1 MIMKEKLNR
10 ETIAMRIA
18 KEIPNNSYV
27 NLGIGIPTLVSQFTS
42 PEQNIIFHS
51 ENGVLNYG
59 SLAELGEEDPD
70 LINAG
75 GQFLKPTIG
84 MSFFNSADAFAMI
97 RGGHIDISVL
107 GALQISVKGDLAN
120 WMIPERCI
128 GNIGGA
134 MDLATGAKK
143 LIVAMEHT
151 DRNNNPKIV
160 TKCSYPLTVPECVDL
175 IVTDLCVISVESQR
189 LIVKEIAPGWNKDE
203 IQNLTEAKLLFDN
216 NITEITL

>member
-59 SLAELGEEDPD
+59 SLAEVGEEDPD

-120 WMIPERCI
+120 WMIPERSI

-134 MDLATGAKK
+134 MALATGAKK

>member
-1 MIMKEKLNR
+1 MKEKLNR

-27 NLGIGIPTLVSQFTS
+27 NLGIGIPTLVSQFTG
-42 PEQNIIFHS
+42 PEQNIIYHS

-84 MSFFNSADAFAMI
+84 MSFFNSADAFGMI

-107 GALQISVKGDLAN
+107 GALQVSEHGDLAN
-120 WMIPERCI
+120 WMIPERGV

-134 MDLATGAKK
+134 MDLATGAKR
-143 LIVAMEHT
+143 LIIAMEHT
-151 DRNNNPKIV
+151 DKNNNPKIV
-160 TKCSYPLTVPECVDL
+160 TKCSYPLTVSECVDL
-175 IVTDLCVISVESQR
+175 IVTDLCVISVKYEG
-189 LIVKEIAPGWNKDE
+189 LLVKEIAPGWNTNE

>member
-59 SLAELGEEDPD
+59 SLAEVGEEDPD

-120 WMIPERCI
+120 WMIPERSI

-175 IVTDLCVISVESQR
+175 IVTDLCVISIESQK

>member
-1 MIMKEKLNR
+1 MKEKLNR

-27 NLGIGIPTLVSQFTS
+27 NLGIGIPTLVSQFTN
-42 PEQNIIFHS
+42 PDQNIVFHS

-59 SLAELGEEDPD
+59 SLAEVEEEDPN

-75 GQFLKPTIG
+75 GQFLKPTVG
-84 MSFFNSADAFAMI
+84 MAFFNSADAFAMI

-107 GALQISVKGDLAN
+107 GALQISAKGDLAN
-120 WMIPERCI
+120 WMIPERGI

-175 IVTDLCVISVESQR
+175 IVTDLCVISIESQR

>member
-1 MIMKEKLNR
+1 MKEKLSR
-10 ETIAMRIA
+10 ETIAMRIS

-27 NLGIGIPTLVSQFTS
+27 NLGIGIPTLVSQFTNFD
-42 PEQNIIFHS
+42 QNIIYHS

-59 SLAELGEEDPD
+59 GLANIDEENPN

-75 GQFLKPTIG
+75 GQFLKSTIG

-107 GALQISVKGDLAN
+107 GALQVSERGDLAN
-120 WMIPERCI
+120 WMIPERGV

-143 LIVAMEHT
+143 LIIAMEHT
-151 DRNNNPKIV
+151 DKKNNPKIV
-160 TKCSYPLTVPECVDL
+160 TKCSYPLTVSECVNL
-175 IVTDLCVISVESQR
+175 IVTDLCVISVKSQGLFVR
-189 LIVKEIAPGWNKDE
+189 EIAPGWGQEE
-203 IQNLTEAKLLFDN
+203 IQNLTEAKLFFDN
-216 NITEITL
+216 NITEISL

>member
-120 WMIPERCI
+120 WMIPERSI

>member
-1 MIMKEKLNR
+1 MKEKLNR

-27 NLGIGIPTLVSQFTS
+27 NLGIGIPTLVSQFTG
-42 PEQNIIFHS
+42 PEQNIIYHS

-84 MSFFNSADAFAMI
+84 MSFFNSADAFGMI

-107 GALQISVKGDLAN
+107 GALQVSVHGDLAN
-120 WMIPERCI
+120 WMIPERGV

-134 MDLATGAKK
+134 MDLATGAKR
-143 LIVAMEHT
+143 LIIAMEHT
-151 DRNNNPKIV
+151 DKNNNPKIV
-160 TKCSYPLTVPECVDL
+160 TKCSYPLTVSECVDL
-175 IVTDLCVISVESQR
+175 IVTDLCVISVKSEG
-189 LIVKEIAPGWNKDE
+189 LLVKEIAPGWNTNE

>member
-1 MIMKEKLNR
+1 MKEKLNR

-27 NLGIGIPTLVSQFTS
+27 NLGIGIPTLVSQFTG
-42 PEQNIIFHS
+42 PEQNIIYHS

-59 SLAELGEEDPD
+59 SLAELGKEDPD

-84 MSFFNSADAFAMI
+84 MSFFNSADAFGMI

-107 GALQISVKGDLAN
+107 GALQVSEQADLAN
-120 WMIPERCI
+120 WMIPERGV

-134 MDLATGAKK
+134 MDLATGAKR
-143 LIVAMEHT
+143 LIIAMEHT
-151 DRNNNPKIV
+151 DKNNNPKIV
-160 TKCSYPLTVPECVDL
+160 TKCSYPLTVSECVDL
-175 IVTDLCVISVESQR
+175 IVTDLCVISVKSEG
-189 LIVKEIAPGWNKDE
+189 LLVKEIAPGWNTNE

>member
-120 WMIPERCI
+120 WMIPERGI

>member
-1 MIMKEKLNR
+1 MKEKLNR

-27 NLGIGIPTLVSQFTS
+27 NLGIGIPTLVSQFTRT
-42 PEQNIIFHS
+42 EQNIIYHS

-59 SLAELGEEDPD
+59 SLAELGREDPD

-84 MSFFNSADAFAMI
+84 MSFFNSADAFGMI

-107 GALQISVKGDLAN
+107 GALQISERGDLAN
-120 WMIPERCI
+120 WMIPERGI

-134 MDLATGAKK
+134 MDLATGAKR
-143 LIVAMEHT
+143 LIIAMEHT
-151 DRNNNPKIV
+151 DKNNNPKIV
-160 TKCSYPLTVPECVDL
+160 RRCSYPLTVSECVNL
-175 IVTDLCVISVESQR
+175 IVTDLCVISVESEG

>member
-59 SLAELGEEDPD
+59 SLAEVGEEDPD

-75 GQFLKPTIG
+75 GQLLKPTIG

-120 WMIPERCI
+120 WMIPERSI

-216 NITEITL
+216 KITEITL

>member
-1 MIMKEKLNR
+1 MKERLNR

-59 SLAELGEEDPD
+59 SLAEVGEEDPD

-120 WMIPERCI
+120 WMIPERGI

>member
-1 MIMKEKLNR
+1 MKEKLNR

-59 SLAELGEEDPD
+59 SLAEVGEEDPD

-120 WMIPERCI
+120 WMIPERGI

>member
-59 SLAELGEEDPD
+59 SLAEVGEEDPD

-120 WMIPERCI
+120 WMIPERGI

>member
-1 MIMKEKLNR
+1 MKEKLNR

-27 NLGIGIPTLVSQFTS
+27 NLGIGIPTLVSQFTG
-42 PEQNIIFHS
+42 PEQNIIYHS

-84 MSFFNSADAFAMI
+84 MSFFNSADAFGMI

-107 GALQISVKGDLAN
+107 GALQVSEQGDLAN
-120 WMIPERCI
+120 WMIPERGV

-134 MDLATGAKK
+134 MDLATGAKR
-143 LIVAMEHT
+143 LIIAMEHT
-151 DRNNNPKIV
+151 DKNNNPKIV
-160 TKCSYPLTVPECVDL
+160 TKCSYPLTVSECVDL
-175 IVTDLCVISVESQR
+175 IVTDLCVISVKSEG
-189 LIVKEIAPGWNKDE
+189 LLVKEIAPGWNTNE

>member
-1 MIMKEKLNR
+1 MKEKLNR

-27 NLGIGIPTLVSQFTS
+27 NLGIGIPTLVSQFTG
-42 PEQNIIFHS
+42 PEQNIIYHS

-84 MSFFNSADAFAMI
+84 MSFFNSAEAFGMI

-107 GALQISVKGDLAN
+107 GALQVSEQGDLAN
-120 WMIPERCI
+120 WMIPERGV

-134 MDLATGAKK
+134 MDLATGAKR
-143 LIVAMEHT
+143 LIIAMEHN
-151 DRNNNPKIV
+151 DKNNNPKIV
-160 TKCSYPLTVPECVDL
+160 TKCSYPLTVSECVDL
-175 IVTDLCVISVESQR
+175 IVTDLCVISVKSEG
-189 LIVKEIAPGWNKDE
+189 LIVKEIAPGWNTDE

>member
-1 MIMKEKLNR
+1 MKEKLNR

-42 PEQNIIFHS
+42 SEQNIIFHS

-59 SLAELGEEDPD
+59 SLAEVGEEDPD

-120 WMIPERCI
+120 WMIPERGI

>member
-59 SLAELGEEDPD
+59 SLAEVGEEDPD

-120 WMIPERCI
+120 WMIPERSI

>member
-1 MIMKEKLNR
+1 
-10 ETIAMRIA
+10 
-18 KEIPNNSYV
+18 
-27 NLGIGIPTLVSQFTS
+27 
-42 PEQNIIFHS
+42 
-51 ENGVLNYG
+51 
-59 SLAELGEEDPD
+59 
-70 LINAG
+70 
-75 GQFLKPTIG
+75 
-84 MSFFNSADAFAMI
+84 MI

-120 WMIPERCI
+120 WMIPERGI

>member
-1 MIMKEKLNR
+1 MRKSFILLMVL
-10 ETIAMRIA
+10 IA
-18 KEIPNNSYV
+18 V
-27 NLGIGIPTLVSQFTS
+27 F
-42 PEQNIIFHS
+42 
-51 ENGVLNYG
+51 
-59 SLAELGEEDPD
+59 PD

-120 WMIPERCI
+120 WMIPERGI

>member
-1 MIMKEKLNR
+1 MKEKLTR

-27 NLGIGIPTLVSQFTS
+27 NLGIGIPTLVSQFTG
-42 PEQNIIFHS
+42 PEQNIIYHS

-59 SLAELGEEDPD
+59 SLAELGEEDPN

-84 MSFFNSADAFAMI
+84 MSFFNSADAFGMI

-107 GALQISVKGDLAN
+107 GALQVSEQGDLAN
-120 WMIPERCI
+120 WMIPERGV

-134 MDLATGAKK
+134 MDLATGAKR
-143 LIVAMEHT
+143 LIIAMEHN
-151 DRNNNPKIV
+151 DKNNNPKIV
-160 TKCSYPLTVPECVDL
+160 TKCSYPLTVSECVDL
-175 IVTDLCVISVESQR
+175 IVTDLCVISVKSEG
-189 LIVKEIAPGWNKDE
+189 LIVKEIAPGWNTDE

>member
-59 SLAELGEEDPD
+59 SLAEVGEEDPD

-107 GALQISVKGDLAN
+107 GALQISVKGELAN
-120 WMIPERCI
+120 WMIPERSI

>member
-51 ENGVLNYG
+51 ENCVLNYG

-75 GQFLKPTIG
+75 GQFLNPTIG

-120 WMIPERCI
+120 WMIPERGI

>member
-59 SLAELGEEDPD
+59 SLAEVGEEDPD

-75 GQFLKPTIG
+75 GQFLKPTIV

-120 WMIPERCI
+120 WMIPERSI

>member
-1 MIMKEKLNR
+1 MKERLNR

-59 SLAELGEEDPD
+59 SLADSGKEDPD

-107 GALQISVKGDLAN
+107 GALQISAKGDLAN
-120 WMIPERCI
+120 WMIPERGI

-160 TKCSYPLTVPECVDL
+160 SKCSYPLTVPECVNL
-175 IVTDLCVISVESQR
+175 IVTDLCVILVESKQ
-189 LIVKEIAPGWNKDE
+189 LTVKEIAPGWNKDE

>member
-59 SLAELGEEDPD
+59 SLAEVGEEDPD

-120 WMIPERCI
+120 WMIPERSI

-134 MDLATGAKK
+134 MDLATCAKK

>member
-1 MIMKEKLNR
+1 MKEKLNR

-27 NLGIGIPTLVSQFTS
+27 NLGIGIPTLVSQFTN
-42 PEQNIIFHS
+42 PDQNIVFHS

-59 SLAELGEEDPD
+59 SLAEVGEEDPD

-120 WMIPERCI
+120 WMIPERGI

>member
-59 SLAELGEEDPD
+59 SLAEVGEEDPD

-75 GQFLKPTIG
+75 GQFLKPTTG

-107 GALQISVKGDLAN
+107 GALQISAKGDLAN
-120 WMIPERCI
+120 WMIPERGI

-175 IVTDLCVISVESQR
+175 IVTDLCVISIESQK

>member
-42 PEQNIIFHS
+42 SEQNIIFHS

-59 SLAELGEEDPD
+59 SLAEVGEEDPD

-120 WMIPERCI
+120 WMIPERGI

>member
-59 SLAELGEEDPD
+59 SLAEVGEEDPD

-107 GALQISVKGDLAN
+107 GALQISVKGDLSN
-120 WMIPERCI
+120 WMIPERGI